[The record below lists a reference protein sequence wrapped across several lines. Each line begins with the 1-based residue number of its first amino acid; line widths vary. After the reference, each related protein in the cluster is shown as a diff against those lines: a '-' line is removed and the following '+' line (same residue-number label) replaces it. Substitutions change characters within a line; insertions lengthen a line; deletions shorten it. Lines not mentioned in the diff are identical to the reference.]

1 MNIKGKLISVN
12 GVPHVYSD
20 FIGEAF
26 ELPLQDR
33 AELKDNWQGCNVEFD
48 LDRNIKPG
56 SIVKKETP
64 ESGESQPWLS
74 VYLNFLRSS
83 KKLDLVGFYD
93 YLEAN
98 YELPIKK

>member
-12 GVPHVYSD
+12 GIPHVYSD

-33 AELKDNWQGCNVEFD
+33 AGLDEGWQGCNVEFD

-56 SIVKKETP
+56 SIVKREAP
-64 ESGESQPWLS
+64 EAGESQPWLS
-74 VYLNFLRSS
+74 TYLGFIRSS

-93 YLEAN
+93 YLESN
-98 YELPIKK
+98 YEPPIKK